1 MKKIYLFI
9 FLVLI
14 FSLSLSATERQVYLG
29 SFEHGGAFGGKGN
42 HEYTL
47 VLFERERVRNCV
59 IEQGASSSS
68 SGTISYQPYIVVNL
82 KVLTFGRILL
92 VKLVP
97 GNFLS
102 MFVTGLNGEQR
113 LEPASFVTLNLID
126 YISKFIRI
134 RN

>member
-82 KVLTFGRILL
+82 NLGNKGAYFWAHPLSQTGPGQFLVDVRYCPQHPAVGR
-92 VKLVP
+92 
-97 GNFLS
+97 
-102 MFVTGLNGEQR
+102 
-113 LEPASFVTLNLID
+113 
-126 YISKFIRI
+126 
-134 RN
+134 